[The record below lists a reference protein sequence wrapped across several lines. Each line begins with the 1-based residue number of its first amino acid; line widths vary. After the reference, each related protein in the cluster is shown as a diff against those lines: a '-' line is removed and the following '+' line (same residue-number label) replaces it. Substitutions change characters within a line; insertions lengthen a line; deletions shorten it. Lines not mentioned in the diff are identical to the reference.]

1 MIQLL
6 HILKMH
12 MKPEI

>member
-6 HILKMH
+6 HMLKMH